1 MLKRYTEEH
10 QSMSD
15 NGSLKILLLAA
26 EVVPFAKTGGLADVA
41 GTLPKAIRAMGHD
54 IRVAMPRYGRIER
67 DKFQLEE
74 VLPPFDVPIHRTTE
88 PARILQATIGND
100 VPVYMVD
107 NAKYFDREGIYM
119 YADDA
124 DRFIFFCRA
133 ILEAIK
139 HMEWQP
145 DVIHCHDWHT
155 AIVPNWLKTIYEQD
169 PFFRETG
176 TVYTIHNLAYQGIFG
191 YRVLE
196 IAGLDEWGFQ
206 YHAEMADLNEVVDL
220 MGRGIYWADLVST
233 VSETYAHEILT
244 PEYGERLDPLLR
256 DRRDRLFGILNGID
270 YETANP
276 ATDPHLVANYNTGS
290 LDRRTENKL
299 ALQRESK
306 LPEDPD
312 VPLIGIISRLT
323 DSKGFDILGEAVDHI
338 LDLGIQFVLM
348 GTGEQHYHDLFSR
361 MVQQYPHQATIF
373 LTFNT
378 PLAQRIYA
386 GSDMFLM
393 PSRVEPCGTNQ
404 LVAMH
409 YGSVPIVRATGGL
422 ADTVQDY
429 DPHTGQGTGFVFHD
443 YDRWMLFAAVV
454 RAVETFSHRDLW
466 RQIQLRGMRA
476 DFSWERSARKYVDL
490 YRRAIASRLPRP
502 GLDSYQV

>member
-1 MLKRYTEEH
+1 
-10 QSMSD
+10 MSD

-54 IRVAMPRYGRIER
+54 IRVAMPRYGRIEH

-74 VLPPFDVPIHRTTE
+74 VLPPFEVPIHRTTQ

-155 AIVPNWLKTIYEQD
+155 AIVPNWLNTIYERD

-270 YETANP
+270 YETASP
-276 ATDPHLVANYNTGS
+276 ATDPHLVTNYNTGS
-290 LDRRTENKL
+290 LDRRAENKL
-299 ALQRESK
+299 ALQREAK

-323 DSKGFDILGEAVDHI
+323 DSKGFDILGEAIDHI

-361 MVQQYPHQATIF
+361 MVQQYPDQATIF

-409 YGSVPIVRATGGL
+409 YGCVPIVRATGGL

-454 RAVETFSHRDLW
+454 RAVETFRHRDLW

-490 YRRAIASRLPRP
+490 YRRAIASRIPRP
-502 GLDSYQV
+502 GLESYQV

>member
-1 MLKRYTEEH
+1 
-10 QSMSD
+10 
-15 NGSLKILLLAA
+15 
-26 EVVPFAKTGGLADVA
+26 
-41 GTLPKAIRAMGHD
+41 
-54 IRVAMPRYGRIER
+54 MPRYGRIETA
-67 DKFQLEE
+67 KFHLKE
-74 VLPPFDVPIHRTTE
+74 VVPPFDVPIHRATE
-88 PARILQATIGND
+88 PARILQASIGNG

-119 YADDA
+119 YPDDA

-133 ILEAIK
+133 ILEALT
-139 HMEWQP
+139 HLDWRP

-155 AIVPNWLKTIYEQD
+155 AIVPNWLNTIYRQD
-169 PFFRETG
+169 TALQETV

-191 YRVLE
+191 HRVLE
-196 IAGLDEWGFQ
+196 IAGIDEWGFL
-206 YHAEMADLNEVVDL
+206 YHPEMADLNEVVDL

-233 VSETYAHEILT
+233 VSETYAQEILT

-276 ATDPHLVANYNTGS
+276 ATDPHLAANYDSNS
-290 LDRRTENKL
+290 LERRAENKA
-299 ALQRESK
+299 ALQREAK
-306 LPEDPD
+306 LPEDPSI
-312 VPLIGIISRLT
+312 PLVGVISRLT
-323 DSKGFDILGEAVDHI
+323 GSKGLDILGDAIDHI
-338 LDLGIQFVLM
+338 LDLGIQLVLM
-348 GTGEQHYHDLFSR
+348 GTGEQHYHDLLSR
-361 MVQQYPHQATIF
+361 MVQQYPRQVAIF

-429 DPHTGQGTGFVFHD
+429 DPRTGQGTGFVFD
-443 YDRWMLFAAVV
+443 EYDRWMLFAAIV
-454 RAVETFSHRDLW
+454 RAVETFKHRDLW

-476 DFSWERSARKYVDL
+476 DFSWERSAGKYVDL
-490 YRRAIASRLPRP
+490 YRRAIATRIPRP
-502 GLDSYQV
+502 DLEAYQV